1 MSRVVQRFQSA
12 RTQSAVP
19 TAMTRLR
26 NVGVVA
32 HVDAGK
38 TTTTENMLYLCGSID
53 NIGRVDSG
61 DTVTDFLPMER
72 ERGITIQ
79 VGRSRRFFFTP
90 SDTFMIRL

>member
-1 MSRVVQRFQSA
+1 
-12 RTQSAVP
+12 
-19 TAMTRLR
+19 MTRLR

-79 VGRSRRFFFTP
+79 VGPFLTLP
-90 SDTFMIRL
+90 PYPASDTFLICL